1 MEKYQFDVAIVG
13 AGGAGLRAA
22 IAVAQADPKLR
33 VALISKVYPMRSHT
47 VAAEGGAAGVVRDDD
62 SLQKHFEDTVAG
74 GDWLC
79 EQDVVDYFVH
89 HTTEELYQLEH
100 WGCPWSRK
108 PNGDINVRRFGG
120 MKVPRT
126 WFAADKSGFHML
138 HTLFQTSVK
147 FPSIHRFDEHFVLD
161 LLVEDNVCRGV
172 VCYDLQNGIFRQIN
186 AKCVFL
192 ATGGAGRCYLFNT
205 NGGIVTGDGQAL
217 AYRHG
222 VPLRDMEF
230 VQYHPTGLLGCGLLM
245 TEGCRGEGGVLYNK
259 DHYRYLQDYGLG
271 PETPVGHPKNKYMEL
286 GPRDKLSQAFW
297 NESKKGRTIKYPL
310 GEAVLLDLTHLGEKY
325 LHERLPLIC
334 ELAMTYSGVDP
345 VKAPV
350 PVRPVVHYT
359 MGGIETDGR
368 TATRM
373 EGLYAA
379 GECASVGIHG
389 ANRLGSNSL
398 VETVV
403 FGKAGGDAMAERAH
417 AVKDYDSEE
426 LARQAEASEKRALS
440 LFDVKG
446 SESQGKIRHE
456 MGQTMEEG
464 VGIYR
469 EEEGM
474 QKTIDTLKTLKE
486 RYTKVAITD
495 RGRVFNTEWMNL
507 IELGYTLDVA
517 QTMVYSAINRKE
529 SRGSHQRLDG
539 PNGAYKERDD
549 KNFLK
554 HSLAFLNKETGLP
567 EIKLQ
572 DVKITTFQPAKRV
585 YGAAAEK
592 AEAERAA
599 KAKAAQEAK

>member
-417 AVKDYDSEE
+417 AIKDYDSEE
-426 LARQAEASEKRALS
+426 LARQAEAAEKRALS
-440 LFDVKG
+440 LFDIKG
-446 SESQGKIRHE
+446 TESQGKIRYE
-456 MGQTMEEG
+456 MGQNMEEG

-474 QKTIDTLKTLKE
+474 QKTIDTLKALKE
-486 RYTKVAITD
+486 RYTKVGITD

-592 AEAERAA
+592 AEAERVA

>member
-1 MEKYQFDVAIVG
+1 MEKYQYDVAIVG

-47 VAAEGGAAGVVRDDD
+47 VAAEGGAAGVVREDD

-79 EQDVVDYFVH
+79 EQDVVEYFVR
-89 HTTEELYQLEH
+89 HTTPELYQLEH

-108 PNGDINVRRFGG
+108 PNGDVNVRRFGG

-138 HTLFQTSVK
+138 HTLFQTSVS
-147 FPSIHRFDEHFVLD
+147 FPSIERFDEHFVLD
-161 LLVEDNVCRGV
+161 LLVEDGVCRGV

-186 AKCVFL
+186 AKAVFL

-271 PETPVGHPKNKYMEL
+271 PETPVGQPKNKYMEL
-286 GPRDKLSQAFW
+286 GPRDRLSQAFW

-334 ELAMTYSGVDP
+334 ELAQTYSGVDP

-368 TATRM
+368 TATPM

-417 AVKDYDSEE
+417 AVKDYDSAE
-426 LARQAEASEKRALS
+426 LARQAEAAEKRALS
-440 LFDVKG
+440 LFDIKG
-446 SESQGKIRHE
+446 TESQGKVRHE
-456 MGQTMEEG
+456 MGESMEAG

-469 EEEGM
+469 EEESM
-474 QKTIDTLKTLKE
+474 AATIEKLKE
-486 RYTKVAITD
+486 LKQRYKNIGISD

-539 PNGAYKERDD
+539 PNGAYKQRDD
-549 KNFLK
+549 VNFLK
-554 HSLAFLNKETGLP
+554 HSLAFMNQETGEP

-585 YGAAAEK
+585 YGAEAEQ
-592 AEAERAA
+592 AEAAR
-599 KAKAAQEAK
+599 KAKAAKEAK

>member
-417 AVKDYDSEE
+417 VVKDYDSEE
-426 LARQAEASEKRALS
+426 LARQAEAAEKRALS

>member
-426 LARQAEASEKRALS
+426 LARQAEAAEKRALS

>member
-1 MEKYQFDVAIVG
+1 MEKIQTDVAIVG
-13 AGGAGLRAA
+13 AGGTGLRAA
-22 IAVAQADPKLR
+22 IAVAQTNPSLR
-33 VALISKVYPMRSHT
+33 IALISKVYPMRSHT
-47 VAAEGGAAGVVRDDD
+47 VAAEGGAAGVIRDDD

-79 EQDVVDYFVH
+79 EQDVVEYFVR
-89 HTTEELYQLEH
+89 HTTEELFQLEH

-108 PNGDINVRRFGG
+108 PDGTVNVRRFGG

-138 HTLFQTSVK
+138 HTLYQTSVQ
-147 FPSIHRFDEHFVLD
+147 FPSIRRFDEHFVLD
-161 LLVEDNVCRGV
+161 LLVTDGECRGV
-172 VCYDLQNGIFRQIN
+172 VCYDLQNGVFRQIN
-186 AKCVFL
+186 AKAVVL
-192 ATGGAGRCYLFNT
+192 ATGGAGRAYAFNT
-205 NGGIVTGDGQAL
+205 DGGIVTGDGIAL

-222 VPLRDMEF
+222 VRIRDMEF
-230 VQYHPTGLLGCGLLM
+230 VQYHPTGLLGCGILM

-286 GPRDKLSQAFW
+286 GPRDRVSQAFW

-310 GEAVLLDLTHLGEKY
+310 GEAVHLDLTHLGEKY

-334 ELAMTYSGVDP
+334 ELAQTYSGVDP
-345 VKAPV
+345 VKQPV

-368 TATRM
+368 TETKM
-373 EGLYAA
+373 PGLLAG

-398 VETVV
+398 VETIV
-403 FGKAGGDAMAERAH
+403 FGKTAGVSAAERAMSIK
-417 AVKDYDSEE
+417 KDYDNAE
-426 LARQAEASEKRALS
+426 LTRQAEAAEKRALA
-440 LFDVKG
+440 LFDVQG
-446 SESQGKIRHE
+446 DESMSKIRTD
-456 MGQTMEEG
+456 MGESMEKG

-469 EEEGM
+469 EETTMLE
-474 QKTIDTLKTLKE
+474 TIEVLKQCKQRLK
-486 RYTKVAITD
+486 KVALTD

-517 QTMVYSAINRKE
+517 ECMVHSAINRKE

-549 KNFLK
+549 KKFLK
-554 HSLAFLNKETGLP
+554 HTIAVYNQETGLP
-567 EIKLQ
+567 DISLS
-572 DVKITTFQPAKRV
+572 DVKITTFKPAKRV
-585 YGAAAEK
+585 YGAEAEAAE
-592 AEAERAA
+592 AA
-599 KAKAAQEAK
+599 RKAKEAK

>member
-426 LARQAEASEKRALS
+426 LARQAEAAEKRALS

-554 HSLAFLNKETGLP
+554 HSLAFLNEETGLP